1 MMRSKSY
8 SGRRR
13 ASVVAMVA
21 VLCSATA
28 WVLSVGELGAP
39 EPRGTRLIAA
49 LQAQSPSSA
58 PSPNKRPTMIERAPL
73 QILEDPYMDLS
84 GVAVDPVRNE
94 IVLVT
99 GQRAA
104 HIMVYNR
111 LANTSPG
118 ATLHEPKRMISGP
131 KTKIG
136 APGIYVDQIT
146 GEIYS
151 VDTTHGFLAG
161 SGDRMVVFSRTAEGN
176 VAPDRELL
184 IPHRGF
190 AIAMDEEA
198 QELFLS
204 VQNPPAVVV
213 YAKTAK
219 GNEAPL
225 RILEGSRTLLADVR
239 GIALDTKNQWM
250 YVANRGGGSSV
261 NAGMGWSGVPI
272 LEKGGTRT
280 WTIPTGLEAYLVPGS
295 GRFTSPSITV
305 YSSNASGDTPPLRVI
320 RGPKT
325 QLSWPAFIALDV
337 ERQELYVANS
347 WEHSIL
353 VFRATDSGN
362 VAPIRV
368 LKGISTGLDNPYGVV
383 VDEKNGELV
392 VANYGNHTAT
402 VYPQTAAGNT
412 PPIRTIRMAP
422 QGTQVPIFQ
431 HLSAVDYDSKRE
443 EILVQ
448 SCIAQ
453 PQLVAFAKGARS
465 GDRPVRILAGE
476 ATRQGRGMHDMRYDA
491 VHDEIV
497 IANPTAQAVLTFRGG
512 ASGNEPPIRVIQGPR
527 TQLVKSDYVEI
538 DPVHDELFV
547 PEGGRILVFPRTAN
561 GDVAP
566 IRVIEGPDTGLR
578 GPLGGFLSVDP
589 IHDLIVVPNRGRIL
603 IFNRTATG
611 NVKPKAVIE
620 SSQLVGIRHLR
631 VYPPTGLIV
640 TVLGGKSKGVGQ
652 DEMTAIA
659 VWSIHDDGNV
669 PPLMIFTDP
678 EAPVP
683 GRKLAFNPKAK
694 EIIVGGGVS
703 IRRYNFPEIF

>member
-1 MMRSKSY
+1 
-8 SGRRR
+8 
-13 ASVVAMVA
+13 
-21 VLCSATA
+21 
-28 WVLSVGELGAP
+28 
-39 EPRGTRLIAA
+39 
-49 LQAQSPSSA
+49 
-58 PSPNKRPTMIERAPL
+58 MIERAPL
-73 QILEDPYMDLS
+73 QILEDPYWDLS
-84 GVAVDPVRNE
+84 GVAVDPVRDE

-104 HIMVYNR
+104 RLLVYDR
-111 LANTSPG
+111 LDSTSPE
-118 ATLHEPKRMISGP
+118 ASLLEPNRMISGP
-131 KTKIG
+131 KTKLG
-136 APGIYVDQIT
+136 APGIYVDPVT
-146 GEIYS
+146 GEIFS
-151 VDTTHGFLAG
+151 VDTTHGSLAG
-161 SGDRMVVFSRTAEGN
+161 AGNRLVVFSRTAEGN

-190 AIAMDEEA
+190 AIAVDEEA
-198 QELFLS
+198 RELFLT
-204 VQNPPAVVV
+204 VQNPPAVVI
-213 YAKTAK
+213 YPKTAT

-225 RILEGSRTLLADVR
+225 RILEGLGTQLADVR

-250 YVANRGGGSSV
+250 YVANRGGSSV
-261 NAGMGWSGVPI
+261 NEGMGWSGVQI

-280 WTIPTGLEAYLVPGS
+280 WTIPRDLEAHLVPGS
-295 GRFTSPSITV
+295 GRFRAPSITV
-305 YSSNASGDTPPLRVI
+305 YPLKAGGDTPPIRVI
-320 RGPKT
+320 QGPKT
-325 QLSWPAFIALDV
+325 QLGWPAFIDLDV
-337 ERQELYVANS
+337 EHQELFVANA

-368 LKGISTGLDNPYGVV
+368 LKGTRTGLDNPYGVAL
-383 VDEKNGELV
+383 DENNGELI

-402 VYPQTAAGNT
+402 VYTRTDAGNRR
-412 PPIRTIRMAP
+412 PIRTIRLAP
-422 QGTQVPIFQ
+422 EGTQVPIFQ
-431 HLSAVDYDSKRE
+431 HLSAVDYDSKRD

-453 PQLVAFAKGARS
+453 PQMVAFARGARS
-465 GDRPVRILAGE
+465 GDRPVRILAGA
-476 ATRQGRGMHDMRYDA
+476 ATRQGRGMHDMRYDEI
-491 VHDEIV
+491 HDEIV

-512 ASGNEPPIRVIQGPR
+512 ASGEEPPLRVIQGPR
-527 TQLVKSDYVEI
+527 TRMVKSAYVEV

-547 PEGGRILVFPRTAN
+547 PGGGNILVFPRTAN

-566 IRVIEGPDTGLR
+566 IRVIEGPDTGL
-578 GPLGGFLSVDP
+578 GGSLGGFLSVDP
-589 IHDLIVVPNRGRIL
+589 INDLIVVPHRGRIL

-631 VYPPTGLIV
+631 VYPPKGLIV

-659 VWSIHDDGNV
+659 VWSIHDDGDV

-694 EIIVGGGVS
+694 QIIVGGGVS
-703 IRRYNFPEIF
+703 IRRYYFPEIF

>member
-1 MMRSKSY
+1 MRSKLN
-8 SGRRR
+8 SGRCR

-21 VLCSATA
+21 LLCSATA
-28 WVLSVGELGAP
+28 WVLSVGETGVP
-39 EPRGTRLIAA
+39 ESRGPLLVTA
-49 LQAQSPSSA
+49 LQAQSLFRGSS
-58 PSPNKRPTMIERAPL
+58 PDQRPTLIERAPL
-73 QILEDPYMDLS
+73 QILRDPYMDLS
-84 GVAVDPVRNE
+84 GVAVDPVTDE

-104 HIMVYNR
+104 RLLVYDR
-111 LANTSPG
+111 LDNTPPNAN
-118 ATLHEPKRMISGP
+118 LLEPKRMIRGP
-131 KTKIG
+131 KTKLG
-136 APGIYVDQIT
+136 APGIYVDPGT

-161 SGDRMVVFSRTAEGN
+161 SGNRMVVFSRTAQGN

-190 AIAMDEEA
+190 AIAVDEEA
-198 QELFLS
+198 RELFFT

-213 YAKTAK
+213 YSKTAK

-225 RILEGSRTLLADVR
+225 RILEGSRTQLADVR

-250 YVANRGGGSSV
+250 FVANRGGSAV
-261 NAGMGWSGVPI
+261 NEGMGWSGVPI

-280 WTIPTGLEAYLVPGS
+280 WTIPRDLEAHLVPGS
-295 GRFTSPSITV
+295 GSFRSPSITV
-305 YSSNASGDTPPLRVI
+305 YPLKASADSPPLRVI
-320 RGPKT
+320 QGSKT
-325 QLSWPAFIALDV
+325 QLGWPAFIDLDV
-337 ERQELYVANS
+337 EHQELFVANA

-368 LKGISTGLDNPYGVV
+368 LKGTGTGLDNPYGVV
-383 VDEKNGELV
+383 VDEKNGELI

-402 VYPQTAAGNT
+402 VYPRTAAGNT
-412 PPIRTIRMAP
+412 PPLRTIRLAP
-422 QGTQVPIFQ
+422 EGTQVPIFQ
-431 HLSAVDYDSKRE
+431 HLSAVDYDSKRDQ
-443 EILVQ
+443 ILVQ

-453 PQLVAFAKGARS
+453 PQMVAFARGARS
-465 GDRPVRILAGE
+465 GDKPARILAGA

-491 VHDEIV
+491 IHDEIV

-512 ASGNEPPIRVIQGPR
+512 ASGEEPPLRVIQGPR
-527 TQLVKSDYVEI
+527 TRIVKSDYVEV
-538 DPVHDELFV
+538 DPIHDELFV
-547 PEGGRILVFPRTAN
+547 TGGGHILVFPRTAN

>member
-1 MMRSKSY
+1 MVRT
-8 SGRRR
+8 
-13 ASVVAMVA
+13 VVILLGLM
-21 VLCSATA
+21 L
-28 WVLSVGELGAP
+28 LSLGCGP
-39 EPRGTRLIAA
+39 AA
-49 LQAQSPSSA
+49 LQAQSPSRG
-58 PSPNKRPTMIERAPL
+58 PSPDERPTMIERAPL
-73 QILEDPYMDLS
+73 QILRDPYLDLS
-84 GVAVDPVRNE
+84 GVAVDPVTDE

-104 HIMVYNR
+104 RILVYDR
-111 LANTSPG
+111 LDNTPPNAN
-118 ATLHEPKRMISGP
+118 LLEPQRMISGP
-131 KTKIG
+131 KTKLG
-136 APGIYVDQIT
+136 APGIYVDPVT

-151 VDTTHGFLAG
+151 VDTTHGFLSGAG
-161 SGDRMVVFSRTAEGN
+161 NRMVVFSRTAEGN

-184 IPHRGF
+184 LPHRGF
-190 AIAMDEEA
+190 AIAVDEEA
-198 QELFLS
+198 RELFFT

-213 YAKTAK
+213 YTKTAK

-225 RILEGSRTLLADVR
+225 RILEGSRTQLADVR

-250 YVANRGGGSSV
+250 YVANRGGSSV
-261 NAGMGWSGVPI
+261 NEGMGWSGVPI

-280 WTIPTGLEAYLVPGS
+280 WTIPTDLEAHLVPGS
-295 GRFTSPSITV
+295 GRFVAPSVTV
-305 YSSNASGDTPPLRVI
+305 YPLKASADTPPLRVI
-320 RGPKT
+320 QGPKT
-325 QLSWPAFIALDV
+325 QLGWPAFIDLDV
-337 ERQELYVANS
+337 EHQELFVANA

-368 LKGISTGLDNPYGVV
+368 LKGTGTGLDNPYGVV

-402 VYPQTAAGNT
+402 VYPRTAAGNT
-412 PPIRTIRMAP
+412 PPTRTIRLAP
-422 QGTQVPIFQ
+422 KGTLVTIFQ

-453 PQLVAFAKGARS
+453 PQMVAFARGARS
-465 GDRPVRILAGE
+465 GDRPARILAGA
-476 ATRQGRGMHDMRYDA
+476 ATRQGRGMHDMRYDEI
-491 VHDEIV
+491 HDEIV

-512 ASGNEPPIRVIQGPR
+512 ASGEESPLRVIQGPR
-527 TQLVKSDYVEI
+527 TRIVKSDYVEV

-547 PEGGRILVFPRTAN
+547 PGGGHILVFPRTAN

-589 IHDLIVVPNRGRIL
+589 INDLIVVPNRGRIL

-611 NVKPKAVIE
+611 NVKPKAVIK

-631 VYPPTGLIV
+631 VYPPKGLIV

-659 VWSIHDDGNV
+659 VWSIHDDGDV

-678 EAPVP
+678 EAPVL

-694 EIIVGGGVS
+694 QLIVGGAASPYGRISYRRFFSFCRPKYISVGVIPS
-703 IRRYNFPEIF
+703 LFSQREKP